1 MTRNKVL
8 RRRRVDLV
16 EEGESLS
23 RLMPRS
29 RVLCAPVCVRLCLSI
44 SLSQVDLSLSLPL
57 SLSLSPLL
65 IKRRET

>member
-29 RVLCAPVCVRLCLSI
+29 RVLCAPVCVRLFLSI
-44 SLSQVDLSLSLPL
+44 SLSLSLSQVSL
-57 SLSLSPLL
+57 SLSLSSVN
-65 IKRRET
+65 

>member
-29 RVLCAPVCVRLCLSI
+29 RVLCAPVCVRLFLSI
-44 SLSQVDLSLSLPL
+44 SLSLSLSLKSL
-57 SLSLSPLL
+57 SLSLSLSL
-65 IKRRET
+65 SSVN

>member
-29 RVLCAPVCVRLCLSI
+29 RVLCAPVCVRLFLSI
-44 SLSQVDLSLSLPL
+44 SLSQVDLSISLSQVSL
-57 SLSLSPLL
+57 SLSLSLSSVN
-65 IKRRET
+65 

>member
-29 RVLCAPVCVRLCLSI
+29 HVLCAPVCVRLFLSI
-44 SLSQVDLSLSLPL
+44 SLSLSLSLKSL
-57 SLSLSPLL
+57 SLSLSLSSVN
-65 IKRRET
+65 

>member
-16 EEGESLS
+16 QEGESLS

-29 RVLCAPVCVRLCLSI
+29 RVLCAPVCVRLFLAI
-44 SLSQVDLSLSLPL
+44 SLSLYL
-57 SLSLSPLL
+57 SLSLSLSSVN
-65 IKRRET
+65 

>member
-29 RVLCAPVCVRLCLSI
+29 RVLCAPVCVRLFLSISLSI
-44 SLSQVDLSLSLPL
+44 SLSQV

>member
-29 RVLCAPVCVRLCLSI
+29 RVLCAPVCVRLFLSI
-44 SLSQVDLSLSLPL
+44 SLSLYLSQV
-57 SLSLSPLL
+57 SLSLSSVN
-65 IKRRET
+65 

>member
-29 RVLCAPVCVRLCLSI
+29 RVLCAPVCVRLFLSI
-44 SLSQVDLSLSLPL
+44 SLSLSLSQV
-57 SLSLSPLL
+57 SLSLSSVN
-65 IKRRET
+65 

>member
-29 RVLCAPVCVRLCLSI
+29 RVLCAPVCVRLFLSI
-44 SLSQVDLSLSLPL
+44 SLSLSLSQV

>member
-29 RVLCAPVCVRLCLSI
+29 RVLCAPVCARLFLSI
-44 SLSQVDLSLSLPL
+44 SLSLSLSQV
-57 SLSLSPLL
+57 SLSLSSVN
-65 IKRRET
+65 